1 MVQHT
6 QSEMNLAMQ
15 AVTELATNASA
26 TTLPTAKY
34 FVSANVPT
42 ARSGIKNRRA
52 SSPFLNNGRR

>member
-1 MVQHT
+1 
-6 QSEMNLAMQ
+6 MQ